1 MKDKPDVNRLIK
13 VLEELRGVKITIIS
27 GPEDYEK
34 SMLENNGEACQ
45 MQATN

>member
-34 SMLENNGEACQ
+34 SKLEKNNEACQ
-45 MQATN
+45 MQGAN

>member
-34 SMLENNGEACQ
+34 SKVENNGEACQ